1 MASSTKRKFDAHQD
15 FSIEENGVTHHY
27 HFIPSPTKKRRR
39 RYPIGTAYKGCVI
52 QPIVY
57 EGASNTPATPVK
69 ARSRA
74 VIQPSPGHQQTISN
88 SLPGGAFG
96 AADEGWE
103 DIQEEDIREDS
114 CTPGLPW
121 LDSRTPLLGS
131 TAMAS
136 HPQWEKWKEI
146 SADHWKHLIP
156 TLVRPFMRWCQEMSY
171 GRHEGSQH
179 IIPLNCKCG
188 KSACRVEVTAVYMD
202 CEFREYNA
210 SFLAL
215 RDFYYQDWN
224 TTP

>member
-1 MASSTKRKFDAHQD
+1 MASSTKQKFDACQD

-27 HFIPSPTKKRRR
+27 HFIPSPTKKCHQ
-39 RYPIGTAYKGCVI
+39 RYPVGTAYKGCII

-88 SLPGGAFG
+88 CSPGGAFG
-96 AADEGWE
+96 ATNEGWE
-103 DIQEEDIREDS
+103 DIQEDS

-121 LDSRTPLLGS
+121 PDSRTPLLGS
-131 TAMAS
+131 TTMAS

-146 SADHWKHLIP
+146 SADCWKHLIP
-156 TLVRPFMRWCQEMSY
+156 TLVRPFMCWCQEMSY
-171 GRHEGSQH
+171 GWHEGSQCT
-179 IIPLNCKCG
+179 IPLNCKCV
-188 KSACRVEVTAVYMD
+188 KCAHHVEVTAVYMD
-202 CEFREYNA
+202 HEFREYDA